1 MTTSMREALKPFAKI
16 THGIEGNDND
26 VWHRHDGDVLTVG
39 DFRRARAALSSPAP
53 DRLSEE
59 EGRVIDGARSGGMA
73 NVGYRGLQ
81 KLLAIIDRLSRQP
94 EAEPVGYLYFCTDC
108 ESRLSKLENGRCGCG
123 SGRVIDAPHTSPRL
137 DREKVADTWECAG
150 RKQAY
155 PEPGECDWPGCGCDP
170 NATKVIESFL
180 EQNWKPPLDRKA
192 IMAALKP
199 FAAISVYEDDDSA
212 PVKVIVNYRISYD
225 FTLGDFRALQSA
237 DAIMRKTR

>member
-1 MTTSMREALKPFAKI
+1 MSTSMREALEPFAKI

-39 DFRRARAALSSPAP
+39 DFRRARAAL
-53 DRLSEE
+53 
-59 EGRVIDGARSGGMA
+59 
-73 NVGYRGLQ
+73 
-81 KLLAIIDRLSRQP
+81 
-94 EAEPVGYLYFCTDC
+94 
-108 ESRLSKLENGRCGCG
+108 
-123 SGRVIDAPHTSPRL
+123 
-137 DREKVADTWECAG
+137 AG

-237 DAIMRKTR
+237 DAIMRETR

>member
-1 MTTSMREALKPFAKI
+1 MTTSMREALELVDA
-16 THGIEGNDND
+16 D
-26 VWHRHDGDVLTVG
+26 VRHHLRSDKVATAIIRPDAI
-39 DFRRARAALSSPAP
+39 RAVRAALSSHTL
-53 DRLSEE
+53 DRLSDEE
-59 EGRVIDGARSGGMA
+59 RRVIDGARSGGMA

-81 KLLAIIDRLSRQP
+81 TLLAIIDRLSRQP
-94 EAEPVGYLYFCTDC
+94 EAEPVAWAKELADKWRGRRDTLTGDAVRDGCADELEKVAALY
-108 ESRLSKLENGRCGCG
+108 
-123 SGRVIDAPHTSPRL
+123 TSPRL

-180 EQNWKPPLDRKA
+180 EQSWKPPLDRKA

-237 DAIMRKTR
+237 DAIMREAL